1 MPLLVAAALAAALA
15 VALSAAAP
23 NPVAWKIEDA
33 PAKPVKP
40 GARFTLKLVAHIE
53 EGWHLYSMKSLPEG
67 PIATKVWIAEG
78 QPFQLAGEVKAPAPQ
93 TVQDPNFNMEVEF
106 YEGRISFSLPVR
118 IAPGA
123 PAGAGKIEIGASYQ
137 ACNDKLC
144 LPPRTMR
151 VEAPVEIGR

>member
-1 MPLLVAAALAAALA
+1 MAALASTALA

-23 NPVAWKIEDA
+23 NPVAWKIEGA
-33 PAKPVKP
+33 PAKPLRP
-40 GARFTLKLVAHIE
+40 GARFTLTLVAHIE

-67 PIATKVWIAEG
+67 PIATKVWIGEG
-78 QPFQLAGEVKAPAPQ
+78 QPFQLAGQIKAPPPQ

-106 YEGRISFSLPVR
+106 YEGQVSFSLPVR
-118 IAPGA
+118 VAPAA
-123 PAGAGKIEIGASYQ
+123 PAGAGKIEINTSYQ

-144 LPPRTMR
+144 LPPRTVR